1 MKIVEASLDNLDE
14 EERQPCHV
22 SEAEKIRRDADS
34 QTFVQEIRLQN
45 VSRMF
50 ILLGSPWPSHNS
62 VQYKNKTAS
71 RHPR

>member
-50 ILLGSPWPSHNS
+50 ILLGSP
-62 VQYKNKTAS
+62 
-71 RHPR
+71 